1 MGLFSRSRSIVD
13 IYEDAQDE
21 QRSLTR
27 AQQPWP
33 VYGTIQ
39 YTDLGPDAA
48 MQIADVFACV
58 RLLSDVIASLP
69 LVAYRRLADGD
80 RERFSGR
87 LTDLLAT
94 PSPGSVTA
102 NLIGTAVAH
111 LNLHGNAYLGKY
123 RDADGIVAQ
132 LAPLQPAGMT
142 VTLREGVPQYLY
154 VDQNGAVELGTADVL
169 HLKLMSVDGVVGL
182 SPIAQARQALG
193 LSQNLGKHADSFAA
207 NAGRPGGVLRV
218 PGWRSAQGT
227 APTDVRA
234 DWESMFVGTDNT
246 GKLLVLTGTE
256 DVQYEQFALS
266 MADAQFVEQ
275 CQMSTQTIARIFRIP
290 LHLIGAPLAHSL
302 TYANAEWESMEFL
315 KFSIG
320 PTLRLIETAITSDPD
335 LSPSTVFCEFDNDD
349 LLRADSL
356 TRSQVYTAALA
367 GGWLTVEEI
376 RAKERLPRLPS
387 VDVEAPAPQL
397 PTTPAPPG
405 VTPPAPNDPGGPDA

>member
-1 MGLFSRSRSIVD
+1 MR
-13 IYEDAQDE
+13 
-21 QRSLTR
+21 
-27 AQQPWP
+27 
-33 VYGTIQ
+33 
-39 YTDLGPDAA
+39 
-48 MQIADVFACV
+48 IADVFACV
-58 RLLSDVIASLP
+58 RLLSDIVASLP
-69 LVAYRRLADGD
+69 LVAYRHLADGD

-87 LTDLLAT
+87 LADLLAT

-102 NLIGTAVAH
+102 NLIGTVVAH
-111 LNLHGNAYLGKY
+111 LNLHGNAYVGKY
-123 RDADGIVAQ
+123 RDSDGLVAQ

-154 VDQNGAVELGTADVL
+154 VDQNGAMELGTADVL
-169 HLKLMSVDGVVGL
+169 HLKMMSVDGVVGL

-193 LSQNLGKHADSFAA
+193 LAQNLGKHADSFAA

-227 APTDVRA
+227 APTDIRA
-234 DWESMFVGTDNT
+234 DWESQFVTSDNS
-246 GKLLVLTGTE
+246 GKLLMVTGTE
-256 DVQYEQFALS
+256 DVQYQQFALS
-266 MADAQFVEQ
+266 MADAQFIEQ
-275 CQMSTQTIARIFRIP
+275 RQLSTQEIARIFRIP

-320 PTLRLIETAITSDPD
+320 PTLRLIETAITADPD

-356 TRSQVYTAALA
+356 TRSQVYAAGLA

-376 RAKERLPRLPS
+376 RAKERLPRLPA
-387 VDVEAPAPQL
+387 VDVEAPSPQL

-405 VTPPAPNDPGGPDA
+405 VTPPAPNDPGGPNA